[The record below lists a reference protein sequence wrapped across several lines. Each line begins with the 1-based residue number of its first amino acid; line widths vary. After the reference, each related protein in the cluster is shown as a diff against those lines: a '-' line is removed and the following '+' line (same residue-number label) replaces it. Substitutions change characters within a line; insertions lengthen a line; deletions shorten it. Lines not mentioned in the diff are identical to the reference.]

1 MKSRE
6 EVSLAP
12 CGIVAPRLAK
22 SDFGRIDRFGY
33 PIIALRI
40 VSLFHRVLYT
50 QWIYAVVNVLQG
62 EKRIPFTYHARFGL
76 FFYLSAKNVSLFSF
90 SVHIVVGLKTPTFK
104 AEWVYDRFQSLF
116 FSTSLSFFFALTIDL
131 CMAWKQVPSSIAI
144 SCKVMLFTTCM

>member
-22 SDFGRIDRFGY
+22 SDFGHMDRFGY
-33 PIIALRI
+33 PSSRCESCRSSTEFCTHNEFMQLSTFRK
-40 VSLFHRVLYT
+40 
-50 QWIYAVVNVLQG
+50 
-62 EKRIPFTYHARFGL
+62 EKRIPFTYRARFGL
-76 FFYLSAKNVSLFSF
+76 FFYLSAKYVSLFSF

-104 AEWVYDRFQSLF
+104 DEWVYDRFQFLF

-131 CMAWKQVPSSIAI
+131 CMA
-144 SCKVMLFTTCM
+144 